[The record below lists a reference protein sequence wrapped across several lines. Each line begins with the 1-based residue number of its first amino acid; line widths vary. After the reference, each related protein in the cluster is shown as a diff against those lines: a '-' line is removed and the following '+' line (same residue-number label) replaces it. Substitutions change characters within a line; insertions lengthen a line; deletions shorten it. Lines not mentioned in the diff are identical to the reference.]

1 MGDVISLSAYAR
13 GPGAGMHLAPGEDV
27 LRLRPRQLDGA
38 RSPAAKVGTAPHR
51 VPVRWFLRPLPEGA
65 ERRMALWCAAALL
78 ALAALSGA
86 LSCSPARAAEPLPDL
101 RAAHATLDRALPV
114 LLSGR
119 ATEDAVLT
127 VALHQGR
134 VSR

>member
-86 LSCSPARAAEPLPDL
+86 LSCSPARAAHSPASLSTASRAASCSACFLLRPVPLPSSCPSTT
-101 RAAHATLDRALPV
+101 A
-114 LLSGR
+114 
-119 ATEDAVLT
+119 ATE
-127 VALHQGR
+127 
-134 VSR
+134 